1 MGSTPEELNTEIAG
15 TRESLATD
23 LDALQDRVSPQAVLD
38 RRKAAVRSRAQ
49 GLRSRVMGSDDS
61 SSGGLSSAGSSAV
74 DTAQHKVEGSPLAAG
89 MVAFFAGVLVSAAIP
104 ATRTESRLSQKA
116 VDTAKEHG
124 QPAADAMK
132 SAGQDMAEGLKD
144 SAQQA
149 VQEVKSSTQQ
159 SAQRVQ
165 EEGRSSAE
173 EVRAQSQS
181 SQSDSQSTY
190 QSQSRVGRR
199 STCPATRPRAAG
211 HVVVPARCA

>member
-49 GLRSRVMGSDDS
+49 GLRSRVMGSDD

-181 SQSDSQSTY
+181 NSQTSSQTSS
-190 QSQSRVGRR
+190 QSQSPSR
-199 STCPATRPRAAG
+199 
-211 HVVVPARCA
+211 

>member
-38 RRKAAVRSRAQ
+38 RRKAAVRSRAE
-49 GLRSRVMGSDDS
+49 GLRSRVMGSDD

-74 DTAQHKVEGSPLAAG
+74 DTAQHKVEGSPLVAG
-89 MVAFFAGVLVSAAIP
+89 MVAFFAGMLVSAAIP

-149 VQEVKSSTQQ
+149 VQEVKTSTQQ

-165 EEGRSSAE
+165 QEGRSSAE

-181 SQSDSQSTY
+181 
-190 QSQSRVGRR
+190 QSR
-199 STCPATRPRAAG
+199 
-211 HVVVPARCA
+211 

>member
-165 EEGRSSAE
+165 EEGRSFRGGGPRPVPDQRPVPVA
-173 EVRAQSQS
+173 VPL
-181 SQSDSQSTY
+181 
-190 QSQSRVGRR
+190 GRR

>member
-15 TRESLATD
+15 TREDLATN

-61 SSGGLSSAGSSAV
+61 SSGLTSAGGSAV
-74 DTAQHKVEGSPLAAG
+74 DTAHQRVEGSPLTAG

-104 ATRTESRLSQKA
+104 ATKTESRLSQQA

-124 QPAADAMK
+124 QPAADAVK
-132 SAGQDMAEGLKD
+132 SAGQDVAEGLKD

-149 VQEVKSSTQQ
+149 VQEVKSSTQE
-159 SAQRVQ
+159 SAQRVKD
-165 EEGRSSAE
+165 EGRSSAD
-173 EVRAQSQS
+173 EVRAQS
-181 SQSDSQSTY
+181 
-190 QSQSRVGRR
+190 R
-199 STCPATRPRAAG
+199 
-211 HVVVPARCA
+211 

>member
-15 TRESLATD
+15 TRETLATD

-38 RRKAAVRSRAQ
+38 RRKAAVRSRAE
-49 GLRSRVMGSDDS
+49 GLRSRVMGSD
-61 SSGGLSSAGSSAV
+61 SSGGLSSAGSGAV
-74 DTAQHKVEGSPLAAG
+74 DTAQHRVEGSPLVAG
-89 MVAFFAGVLVSAAIP
+89 TVAFFAGMLVSAAIP

-132 SAGQDMAEGLKD
+132 SAGQDMAAELKG

-165 EEGRSSAE
+165 QEGRSSAE
-173 EVRAQSQS
+173 EVRSQSQS
-181 SQSDSQSTY
+181 GSQPQSPSQFP
-190 QSQSRVGRR
+190 SQSR
-199 STCPATRPRAAG
+199 
-211 HVVVPARCA
+211 